1 MIYILCIIIIIIILC
16 IYISLFLFFSVA
28 SSESTSNATPC
39 RRSSRL
45 KTLSESKSDIVSEE
59 EKNSTPIDNNTKSS
73 DETKPTKR
81 KTRSSSASA
90 TQNPILNETKEEAV
104 NLPDDIRHDVG
115 SQEDSVTERESPAPC
130 DKEIDISSDS
140 DSEKPLT

>member
-1 MIYILCIIIIIIILC
+1 M
-16 IYISLFLFFSVA
+16 FFSVA

-90 TQNPILNETKEEAV
+90 TQNPLLNETEEEAV

-115 SQEDSVTERESPAPC
+115 SQEDSVTEREPPAHC
-130 DKEIDISSDS
+130 DKEVDISSDS

>member
-1 MIYILCIIIIIIILC
+1 M
-16 IYISLFLFFSVA
+16 FFSVA

-73 DETKPTKR
+73 VETKSTKR

-90 TQNPILNETKEEAV
+90 TQNPLLNEIDKEAV

-115 SQEDSVTERESPAPC
+115 SQEDSVTEREPPAPC

-140 DSEKPLT
+140 DSEKLLT

>member
-1 MIYILCIIIIIIILC
+1 M
-16 IYISLFLFFSVA
+16 FFSVA

-90 TQNPILNETKEEAV
+90 TQNPLLNETEEEAV

-115 SQEDSVTERESPAPC
+115 SQEDIVTERELPAPC
-130 DKEIDISSDS
+130 DKEVEQVSSDS

>member
-1 MIYILCIIIIIIILC
+1 MYVCIIIILC

-73 DETKPTKR
+73 VETKSTKR

-90 TQNPILNETKEEAV
+90 TQNSLLNEIKEEAV

-115 SQEDSVTERESPAPC
+115 SQEDIVTEREPQAPC

-140 DSEKPLT
+140 DSDIPLT